1 MVLAFFV
8 NANYQ
13 IFKSTALASLDKPC
27 LQQWLELCS
36 VQAMKTKLPLAKK
49 ASPIT
54 DRMPSTPLHLWPYA
68 LNVGDTVPSRGQ
80 DWFVSWELRK
90 SYFYA
95 QYTVRHRKQWLLR
108 LLGGGADD
116 VKRPRQV
123 D

>member
-1 MVLAFFV
+1 MAGAVLGAGYENQASSGQESQPHYRQ
-8 NANYQ
+8 NAEYPP
-13 IFKSTALASLDKPC
+13 SL
-27 LQQWLELCS
+27 
-36 VQAMKTKLPLAKK
+36 M
-49 ASPIT
+49 
-54 DRMPSTPLHLWPYA
+54 A

-116 VKRPRQV
+116 AKRLRQV